1 MSNLV
6 EFAQNELNILL
17 KSCTDSESLKMQKV
31 MNDDIMEIV
40 KKFASQGHSGFSAQ
54 YALNLVT
61 RLLQYKP
68 ITPLTGE
75 DEEWVEL
82 DYGDDLAY
90 QNKRCPQIFKQKDGK
105 IYDVEGKVFSSDNGH
120 SWYTSKDSRVYIEMP
135 YNVPARPES
144 VIIDNK
150 EQREAILTK
159 IIHIIESIQECKFN
173 YTEIT
178 EDTQLNKLLPKN
190 KFKELENKLIDF
202 YHITKPIYNLV
213 DFEDIQMYSVI
224 SFVMESDKEESIK
237 SEE

>member
-61 RLLQYKP
+61 RLLQYKT
-68 ITPLTGE
+68 ITHLTGE

-90 QNKRCPQIFKQKDGK
+90 QNFLL
-105 IYDVEGKVFSSDNGH
+105 
-120 SWYTSKDSRVYIEMP
+120 TSKDNR
-135 YNVPARPES
+135 
-144 VIIDNK
+144 K
-150 EQREAILTK
+150 K
-159 IIHIIESIQECKFN
+159 IR
-173 YTEIT
+173 
-178 EDTQLNKLLPKN
+178 L
-190 KFKELENKLIDF
+190 
-202 YHITKPIYNLV
+202 
-213 DFEDIQMYSVI
+213 
-224 SFVMESDKEESIK
+224 
-237 SEE
+237 

>member
-1 MSNLV
+1 
-6 EFAQNELNILL
+6 
-17 KSCTDSESLKMQKV
+17 

-105 IYDVEGKVFSSDNGH
+105 IYDVEGKVFSSDNGKI
-120 SWYTSKDSRVYIEMP
+120 Y
-135 YNVPARPES
+135 RPVGYDETTNS
-144 VIIDNK
+144 EGNLHYGKLGYLELANTVFY
-150 EQREAILTK
+150 LTVK
-159 IIHIIESIQECKFN
+159 HISEN
-173 YTEIT
+173 
-178 EDTQLNKLLPKN
+178 
-190 KFKELENKLIDF
+190 LEKYAL
-202 YHITKPIYNLV
+202 
-213 DFEDIQMYSVI
+213 
-224 SFVMESDKEESIK
+224 
-237 SEE
+237 

>member
-17 KSCTDSESLKMQKV
+17 KNCTDSESLKMQKV

-178 EDTQLNKLLPKN
+178 EDTQLNKLLPEN

-224 SFVMESDKEESIK
+224 SFVMESDKEESVK

>member
-178 EDTQLNKLLPKN
+178 EDTQLNKLLPEN

-202 YHITKPIYNLV
+202 YCITKPIYNLV

-224 SFVMESDKEESIK
+224 SFVMESDKEELVK

>member
-173 YTEIT
+173 YTELT
-178 EDTQLNKLLPKN
+178 EDTQLNKLLAEN

-224 SFVMESDKEESIK
+224 SFVMESDKEESVK

>member
-68 ITPLTGE
+68 ITPLTGD

-82 DYGDDLAY
+82 DYSDDLAY

-120 SWYTSKDSRVYIEMP
+120 SWYTSKDSRVYVEMP
-135 YNVPARPES
+135 YNVPTRPES

-159 IIHIIESIQECKFN
+159 IIHIIENIQECKFN
-173 YTEIT
+173 YNDIN
-178 EDTQLNKLLPKN
+178 EDTLLNTLLPEN

-213 DFEDIQMYSVI
+213 DFEDIEMYAVI
-224 SFVMESDKEESIK
+224 SFVMESDTEESVK
-237 SEE
+237 SED

>member
-54 YALNLVT
+54 YALSLVT

-178 EDTQLNKLLPKN
+178 EDTQLNKLLPEN

-224 SFVMESDKEESIK
+224 SFVMESDKEESVK

>member
-178 EDTQLNKLLPKN
+178 EDTQLNKLLPEN

-224 SFVMESDKEESIK
+224 SFVMESDKEELVK